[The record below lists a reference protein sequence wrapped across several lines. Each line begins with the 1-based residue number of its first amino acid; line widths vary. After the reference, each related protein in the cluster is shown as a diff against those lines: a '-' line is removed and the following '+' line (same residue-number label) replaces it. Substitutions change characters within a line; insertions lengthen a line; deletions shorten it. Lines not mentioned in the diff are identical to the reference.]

1 MYLTRIK
8 AKTHPKCN
16 CVSKANSK
24 QAKLTTIK
32 AQTAENKAR
41 LDEANH
47 SSGSSRR
54 QIIRIMTANQTAAAE
69 DKDAYEHYD

>member
-1 MYLTRIK
+1 VTVKNFKESVHVSNLNQKRKHIRS
-8 AKTHPKCN
+8 A
-16 CVSKANSK
+16 SKANTK

-54 QIIRIMTANQTAAAE
+54 QR
-69 DKDAYEHYD
+69 